1 MTLEEFKRI
10 FYYEWSHRM
19 LGRAI
24 GAAFIL
30 PGIFFAARGML
41 SKNIARRSLIIGSLI
56 GFQGALGWYM
66 VKSGLDEQLMEPGAT
81 PRVSQYRLAAHLG
94 SAFLIY
100 TGALMTGLK
109 VLTDY
114 KVSQGAYEVR
124 CLVHF
129 SFSQWIPPLQV
140 STNAIDCHTVW
151 LSSPLLLP
159 SITQS

>member
-1 MTLEEFKRI
+1 MTIEEFKRI

-30 PGIFFAARGML
+30 PGLFFAARGML
-41 SKNIARRSLIIGSLI
+41 SKNIARRSLIIGGLI

-66 VKSGLDEQLMEPGAT
+66 VKSGLDEQLMQTPGAT

-100 TGALMTGLK
+100 TGAFMTGLK
-109 VLTDY
+109 VFTDY
-114 KVSQGAYEVR
+114 SISKGSYEVCACFPNR
-124 CLVHF
+124 AYDLYAMSLYVLTELPTTFSHF
-129 SFSQWIPPLQV
+129 F
-140 STNAIDCHTVW
+140 N
-151 LSSPLLLP
+151 LLRLY
-159 SITQS
+159 SL

>member
-1 MTLEEFKRI
+1 
-10 FYYEWSHRM
+10 M

-30 PGIFFAARGML
+30 PGLYFASRGML
-41 SKNIARRSLIIGSLI
+41 SKAIARRSWIIGGLI

-66 VKSGLDEQLMEPGAT
+66 VKSGLDEQLMNTPGAT

-100 TGALMTGLK
+100 AGAFMTGLK

-114 KVSQGAYEVR
+114 KISKGAYEVNIEQ
-124 CLVHF
+124 LKSV
-129 SFSQWIPPLQV
+129 L
-140 STNAIDCHTVW
+140 
-151 LSSPLLLP
+151 
-159 SITQS
+159 

>member
-30 PGIFFAARGML
+30 PGLFFAARGML
-41 SKNIARRSLIIGSLI
+41 TKNIARRSLVIGSLI
-56 GFQGALGWYM
+56 GFQGVLGWYM

-109 VLTDY
+109 ILTDS

-124 CLVHF
+124 VYPPPSYANGSPFYNALMWSTVVF
-129 SFSQWIPPLQV
+129 SVI
-140 STNAIDCHTVW
+140 
-151 LSSPLLLP
+151 
-159 SITQS
+159 

>member
-1 MTLEEFKRI
+1 MTIEEFKRI

-30 PGIFFAARGML
+30 PGLFFAARGML
-41 SKNIARRSLIIGSLI
+41 SKNIARRSLIIGGLI

-66 VKSGLDEQLMEPGAT
+66 VKSGLDEQLMQTPGAT

-100 TGALMTGLK
+100 TGAFMTGLK
-109 VLTDY
+109 VFADY
-114 KVSQGAYEVR
+114 SISKGSYEVGACFPNR
-124 CLVHF
+124 AYDLHATSLHVLTELPTTF
-129 SFSQWIPPLQV
+129 SLF
-140 STNAIDCHTVW
+140 
-151 LSSPLLLP
+151 
-159 SITQS
+159 